1 MTLKSRIDLI
11 EKALDVCVDTDISD
25 SYKAGYCESLLVAIH
40 AELTALENDPELKSR
55 INSIYGR
62 CIEKAD

>member
-1 MTLKSRIDLI
+1 MTLKQRIVLI
-11 EKALDVCVDTDISD
+11 EKALDVCTDNDVSK

-40 AELTALENDPELKSR
+40 DELTALENDSELKQR

-62 CIEKAD
+62 TITD

>member
-1 MTLKSRIDLI
+1 MTLKQRIALI
-11 EKALDVCVDTDISD
+11 EKALDVCTDNDVSE

-40 AELTALENDPELKSR
+40 DELTALENDPELKQR

>member
-1 MTLKSRIDLI
+1 MTLKQRIALI
-11 EKALDVCVDTDISD
+11 EKALDVCTDTDVSD

-40 AELTALENDPELKSR
+40 AELTALENDSELKQR

-62 CIEKAD
+62 TITD

>member
-1 MTLKSRIDLI
+1 MTLKQRIALI
-11 EKALDVCVDTDISD
+11 EKALDVCTDTDVSE

-40 AELTALENDPELKSR
+40 DELIALENDPELKSR

-62 CIEKAD
+62 TITD

>member
-1 MTLKSRIDLI
+1 MTLKQRIALI
-11 EKALDVCVDTDISD
+11 EKALDVCTDTDVSE

-40 AELTALENDPELKSR
+40 DELTALENDSELKQR

-62 CIEKAD
+62 TIAD